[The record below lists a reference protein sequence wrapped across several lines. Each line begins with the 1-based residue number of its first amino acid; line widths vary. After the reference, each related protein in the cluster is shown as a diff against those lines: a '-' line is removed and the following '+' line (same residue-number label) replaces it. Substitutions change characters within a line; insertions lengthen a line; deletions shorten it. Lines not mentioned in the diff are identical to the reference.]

1 MQLAL
6 NLPLHPKQFTALQSE
21 ATEILYGGAAGG
33 GKSHLMRTAA
43 ILWSV
48 QIPGLQTYLFRRTF
62 DELYKNHMEG
72 PGSFPV
78 LLAEWEKAKL
88 VTINHGSHTIRFWNG
103 STIFLCHCQHEK
115 NVYGYK
121 GAEIHVLMPDEL
133 TQFTSTMYYF
143 LRSRMRLGS
152 LAVPPPLQGFFPRV
166 VAGSNPGDIG
176 HNWVKADFVDN
187 APEGQIKQ
195 MKKKDGGMRRQFIRA
210 ILEDNPTID
219 AEDYS
224 GKLEGLADPALVR
237 AMLLG
242 DWNIVAGGMFD
253 DLWKPS
259 VHIVKPFK
267 IPSSWQFD
275 RAFDWGSSKP
285 FSVGW
290 WAESDGT
297 TAPNGITYPRGTL
310 FRVGEWYGWNG
321 KPNEGC
327 KMSNTEIAKGIKE
340 REQENGWK
348 VQPGPADSSIYD
360 TDRGRSIADEMSDA
374 GVQWT
379 KADKTPGSRKNGW
392 ERMRVLL
399 ENAAKYPKEKPGL
412 YVFDHCLQFLR
423 TIPTLPRDKKKTDDV
438 DTAAED
444 HTADETRYR
453 VLNVSGVGVFL

>member
-1 MQLAL
+1 
-6 NLPLHPKQFTALQSE
+6 
-21 ATEILYGGAAGG
+21 
-33 GKSHLMRTAA
+33 MRSAA

-48 QIPGLQTYLFRRTF
+48 QIPGLQTYIFRRTF

-72 PGSFPV
+72 PGSFPL
-78 LLAEWEKAKL
+78 LLAEWVNAKL
-88 VTINHGSHTIRFWNG
+88 VTINHSSHTIRFWNG

-115 NVYGYK
+115 DVYSYK

-133 TQFTSTMYYF
+133 TQFTSLMYRF

-152 LAVPPPLQGFFPRV
+152 LAVPSPLQGLFPRV
-166 VAGSNPGDIG
+166 IAGSNPGDIG

-195 MKKKDGGMRRQFIRA
+195 MAKKDGGMRRQFIRA
-210 ILEDNPTID
+210 ILEDNPTLD

-253 DLWKPS
+253 DLWKPAIH
-259 VHIVKPFK
+259 VIKPFK
-267 IPSSWQFD
+267 IPSSWQLD

-297 TAPNGITYPRGTL
+297 TAPNGITYPRETL
-310 FRVGEWYGWNG
+310 FRVEEWYGWNG
-321 KPNEGC
+321 RPNEGC
-327 KMSNTEIAKGIKE
+327 KMSNTEIAKGIKQ
-340 REQENGWK
+340 REQERGWK
-348 VQPGPADSSIYD
+348 AQPGPADSSIYD
-360 TDRGRSIADEMSDA
+360 TDRGRSIADEMADA

-399 ENAAKYPKEKPGL
+399 ENSAKYPKEKPGL
-412 YVFDHCLQFLR
+412 YIFDHCLQFIR

-444 HTADETRYR
+444 HVADEARYR
-453 VLNVSGVGVFL
+453 VLNVSGVGAFI